1 MSEKHFNLVTEPWI
15 KVIDD
20 QNQEREE
27 SMEELFTNTAH
38 YRQLAGEMKAQD
50 LAILRF
56 LLAILTTVYSRYDAD
71 DQPYDWLKLDE
82 QMRPASFDEDA
93 FDSEWHHIED
103 ELLNTWH
110 KLYRT
115 GHFSKVVLQ
124 YLHKYSK
131 HFDLFDE
138 EVPFYQVTKE
148 QYDSIVPQNKVVAK
162 GKGTVAVKQMN
173 RTISESNNKPDI
185 FSPKTPIHKD
195 DISPEALVRWL
206 ITYQNFTAV
215 TDKTKITAKEK
226 FSVSKGWLYGLDPV
240 FVVGNNLFDTLILN
254 LIVVP
259 QNSEFSEKLINQ
271 RPVWEFSTM
280 DYIQVRRDDHFPQN
294 LAQLYTVWSRAIH
307 IEWNNDRPQ
316 IFSAGLPKLSS
327 EENFLEPMTTWK
339 QDKKTK
345 EYKPNLRWI
354 NSLGKA
360 MWRNFGQYVRI
371 NTSGS
376 ASGDREPGIVT
387 WLNVLKRRKF
397 IRRDLPLHLMTVGL
411 INDGNATSQSPAAEF
426 ADEMQINADVLF
438 DENKTKRNFWPKRIE
453 DTVELTDKI
462 GSLVWHFAN
471 NAGNL
476 RGLNDP
482 GSFAGR
488 VSARFF
494 EQLNQPFYEWLAGLT
509 NNDERDEK
517 VNNWKKT
524 VDRIASST
532 AKELLN
538 SATPLEI
545 RGKDKDDQLINIFVY
560 YRIFRASVAKTLD
573 LGGKKNDGKN

>member
-1 MSEKHFNLVTEPWI
+1 
-15 KVIDD
+15 
-20 QNQEREE
+20 
-27 SMEELFTNTAH
+27 
-38 YRQLAGEMKAQD
+38 
-50 LAILRF
+50 
-56 LLAILTTVYSRYDAD
+56 
-71 DQPYDWLKLDE
+71 
-82 QMRPASFDEDA
+82 
-93 FDSEWHHIED
+93 
-103 ELLNTWH
+103 
-110 KLYRT
+110 
-115 GHFSKVVLQ
+115 
-124 YLHKYSK
+124 
-131 HFDLFDE
+131 
-138 EVPFYQVTKE
+138 
-148 QYDSIVPQNKVVAK
+148 
-162 GKGTVAVKQMN
+162 
-173 RTISESNNKPDI
+173 
-185 FSPKTPIHKD
+185 
-195 DISPEALVRWL
+195 
-206 ITYQNFTAV
+206 
-215 TDKTKITAKEK
+215 
-226 FSVSKGWLYGLDPV
+226 
-240 FVVGNNLFDTLILN
+240 
-254 LIVVP
+254 
-259 QNSEFSEKLINQ
+259 
-271 RPVWEFSTM
+271 
-280 DYIQVRRDDHFPQN
+280 
-294 LAQLYTVWSRAIH
+294 
-307 IEWNNDRPQ
+307 
-316 IFSAGLPKLSS
+316 
-327 EENFLEPMTTWK
+327 
-339 QDKKTK
+339 
-345 EYKPNLRWI
+345 
-354 NSLGKA
+354 
-360 MWRNFGQYVRI
+360 
-371 NTSGS
+371 
-376 ASGDREPGIVT
+376 
-387 WLNVLKRRKF
+387 
-397 IRRDLPLHLMTVGL
+397 MTVGL